1 MLSDFWN
8 PLSKRNFTL
17 FGLWLIHF
25 YWFKH
30 ILEDKEGCL
39 ICYLAQILGR
49 NKNRN
54 FKKMGD
60 VEKLWYCGNLHDIL
74 QPKSVF
80 WRKWEYVRIKHF
92 VVCNRNENMRIQTEF
107 LFSLGRVEGR
117 KSIFASSIFSDS
129 NKWKR
134 EIHTSF
140 NLSERIFY
148 S

>member
-1 MLSDFWN
+1 MLSDFRN

-39 ICYLAQILGR
+39 ICYLAQIFGR

-54 FKKMGD
+54 VKKWGMLRNSDLVAICMISYNPNVFSD
-60 VEKLWYCGNLHDIL
+60 V
-74 QPKSVF
+74 
-80 WRKWEYVRIKHF
+80 
-92 VVCNRNENMRIQTEF
+92 NENTYKAFCCVQQKRKYENPNRISILIRLVTEKEINICVIYF
-107 LFSLGRVEGR
+107 FGQQQMEE
-117 KSIFASSIFSDS
+117 
-129 NKWKR
+129 R
-134 EIHTSF
+134 EIHTSS